1 MSEWL
6 GLLSRDGPAVQSCGN
21 RVELFFEGD
30 DTFREVRLKRRSS
43 TCTRKCI
50 CFSLIRWVEVRVF
63 RPVAPW
69 RKRSGILGRNHRK
82 NLIVDG
88 RVAYTGG
95 MNLDSVWSRSNKGG
109 RGLAGHSSLHQ
120 KSEGSSL
127 RSVFQRD
134 LAKSG
139 RNFSHRDGGVSEG

>member
-1 MSEWL
+1 M
-6 GLLSRDGPAVQSCGN
+6 
-21 RVELFFEGD
+21 
-30 DTFREVRLKRRSS
+30 
-43 TCTRKCI
+43 
-50 CFSLIRWVEVRVF
+50 RVF

-120 KSEGSSL
+120 
-127 RSVFQRD
+127 
-134 LAKSG
+134 
-139 RNFSHRDGGVSEG
+139 